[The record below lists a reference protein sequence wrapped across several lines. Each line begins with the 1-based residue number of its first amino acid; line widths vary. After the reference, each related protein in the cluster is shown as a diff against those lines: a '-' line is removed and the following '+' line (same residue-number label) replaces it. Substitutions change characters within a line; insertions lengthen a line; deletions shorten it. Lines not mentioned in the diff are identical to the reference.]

1 MGRYGYAGRGS
12 RTPDPRITNALLYQ
26 LSYSGTGEPPS
37 LRAHSWLRNAGMEA
51 CAAPPIRAA
60 GLVCTHHTQDDRR
73 VATSTLTN
81 PDAQASRGTDHIRR
95 ELRVLNIYRVFQ
107 ALVYSILSLSNLV
120 LFEWMPLRDAWLA
133 RGTAIV
139 YLLFALAVL
148 ARGPRSP
155 RAMLYGASVFLC
167 VDVVAAFLAAV
178 TIPAAH
184 TGIALMLVINVGAAA
199 LLLSPRLGGLF
210 AALATLAMIAQALL
224 ATGGTD
230 VGHALVEAGLFG
242 VAYFAT
248 AALCFGLGSQM
259 RASEALAEQRGTDLA
274 NLSQVNDLIIRRM
287 RTGVL
292 LVDEANHIH
301 QINESAWMLMGNP
314 GVEQRDLGT
323 VAPELSRRLYHWRST
338 HEHDPSAVAL
348 ADGTPEIIPRFT
360 RLSAHDDSYAL
371 IFLDDTSLVSQRAEQ
386 LTLTTLG
393 RLSASIAHE
402 IRNPLA
408 AIRYS
413 AQLLAES
420 DGLNTADQ
428 RMVEIIN
435 NHCGRVNEIIENIL
449 QLSRRERSRP
459 ESLDLN
465 HWVVRFID
473 EYKEANDIG
482 QDSLRPLLYPRPVEA
497 LADSQHLQQV
507 VWNLVQNALR
517 YGRLPDEPARVMVVA
532 RLASDSG
539 PPLLEV
545 IDRGPGIPPKVAAQI
560 FEPFFT
566 THEYGTGLGLYL
578 AKQMCEANQA
588 NLEYVPVAGGGSCF
602 RITLTAPARLPAGA
616 AA

>member
-1 MGRYGYAGRGS
+1 MIGAV
-12 RTPDPRITNALLYQ
+12 TTIPAKPDT
-26 LSYSGTGEPPS
+26 
-37 LRAHSWLRNAGMEA
+37 RATRKM
-51 CAAPPIRAA
+51 
-60 GLVCTHHTQDDRR
+60 
-73 VATSTLTN
+73 
-81 PDAQASRGTDHIRR
+81 DHIRR
-95 ELRVLNIYRVFQ
+95 ELRVLNVYRIFQ
-107 ALVYSILSLSNLV
+107 ALVYVVLSLSSLV
-120 LFEWMPLRDAWLA
+120 FSVMPLRDPVVA
-133 RGTAIV
+133 RVTAIV
-139 YLLFALAVL
+139 YMLFAVVAL
-148 ARGPRSP
+148 ARDLGSP
-155 RAMLYGASVFLC
+155 RALLNSTSLLLC
-167 VDVVAAFLAAV
+167 VDVVAAFLTAV

-184 TGIALMLVINVGAAA
+184 TGIAAMLVINVGAAA
-199 LLLSPRLGGLF
+199 LLLAPRVGGLIAAF
-210 AALATLAMIAQALL
+210 ATIAIVAQALL
-224 ATGGTD
+224 APAASDTG
-230 VGHALVEAGLFG
+230 AMLLEAGLFG

-248 AALCFGLGSQM
+248 AALCFALGSQM

-274 NLSQVNDLIIRRM
+274 NLAQVNDLIIRRM

-292 LVDEANHIH
+292 LVDDANHIH

-323 VAPELSRRLYHWRST
+323 LAPELSRRLYHWRST
-338 HEHDPSAVAL
+338 HEYDPSAVAL
-348 ADGTPEIIPRFT
+348 AEGTPEIIPRFT
-360 RLSAHDDSYAL
+360 RLSSHDDSFVL

-420 DGLNTADQ
+420 EGLNDADQ

-459 ESLDLN
+459 ETLDLN
-465 HWVVRFID
+465 HWAVRFVD
-473 EYKEANDIG
+473 EYKEANDVG

-517 YGRLPDEPARVMVVA
+517 YGRLPGEPARVMVVA
-532 RLASDSG
+532 RLASDNG

-588 NLEYVPVAGGGSCF
+588 SLEYVPVAGGGSCF
-602 RITLTAPARLPAGA
+602 RITLTAPARMPVGQES
-616 AA
+616 